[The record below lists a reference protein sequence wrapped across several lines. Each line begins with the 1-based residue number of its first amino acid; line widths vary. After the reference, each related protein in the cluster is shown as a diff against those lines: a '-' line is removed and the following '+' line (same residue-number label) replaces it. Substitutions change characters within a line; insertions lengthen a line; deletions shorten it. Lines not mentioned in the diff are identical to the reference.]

1 MLIQKKKKV
10 ICANEYFQY
19 LRRNSDSIIIIKH
32 DDLKTNWKYITTQYS
47 SKKLGVCPCVATGET
62 IFLHKHQSDEGI
74 YLAFLQDWNN
84 KVYYTTYKNNP

>member
-1 MLIQKKKKV
+1 MKNVGMYVVKMIDFFRL
-10 ICANEYFQY
+10 
-19 LRRNSDSIIIIKH
+19 
-32 DDLKTNWKYITTQYS
+32 
-47 SKKLGVCPCVATGET
+47 LGVCPCVATGKT